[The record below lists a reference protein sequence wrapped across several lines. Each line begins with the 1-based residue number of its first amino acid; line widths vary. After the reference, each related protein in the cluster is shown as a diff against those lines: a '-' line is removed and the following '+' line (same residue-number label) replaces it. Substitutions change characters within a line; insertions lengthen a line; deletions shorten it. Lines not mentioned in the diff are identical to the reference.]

1 MNRQASVRKER
12 TGEVPY
18 QSSGRIRS
26 SMTRLI
32 LVLIVEAKLGWFPA
46 DQPMPT
52 LCYWLCGIFVA
63 NTAYWAG
70 FAGLS
75 D

>member
-1 MNRQASVRKER
+1 MDVDGQ
-12 TGEVPY
+12 
-18 QSSGRIRS
+18 
-26 SMTRLI
+26 

-52 LCYWLCGIFVA
+52 LCNWLCGIFVA

-75 D
+75 NL